1 MISNVL
7 AVQYQQSTKQ
17 EEQNIMGMSVKK
29 SPTAA
34 TIKQRADDK
43 AQRISDRQA
52 QNYAANL
59 ASNQAKKDS
68 IWDIISGSDRRNGTG
83 RFAGSKGKTA

>member
-1 MISNVL
+1 
-7 AVQYQQSTKQ
+7 
-17 EEQNIMGMSVKK
+17 MGAKK

-34 TIKQRADDK
+34 TIQQRANDK
-43 AQRISDRQA
+43 SIRIADRQA
-52 QNYAANL
+52 RTYAANL

-83 RFAGSKGKTA
+83 RFKGSKGTTA